1 LITFED
7 VDCIFDKNPSEVERL
22 KAVLHDVILD
32 KVDLSQLL
40 LRKTTS
46 VLFQPKR
53 GAVPVSTSI
62 HFEDEFSKRCS
73 IMEIVSQDA
82 FGLLYRISSVI
93 SRHGCNIEV
102 VLINTEGHRALD
114 VFYLTNDGVKLTPE
128 IERQLAEDLMSE
140 LGNN

>member
-1 LITFED
+1 
-7 VDCIFDKNPSEVERL
+7 VERL
-22 KAVLHDVILD
+22 KSVLSDVILD
-32 KVDLSQLL
+32 RVDLSQLL

-53 GAVPVSTSI
+53 GAIPVSTSI

-114 VFYLTNDGVKLTPE
+114 VFYLTKESKKLTPE
-128 IERQLAEDLMSE
+128 IEMQLAKDMLEE
-140 LGNN
+140 LS